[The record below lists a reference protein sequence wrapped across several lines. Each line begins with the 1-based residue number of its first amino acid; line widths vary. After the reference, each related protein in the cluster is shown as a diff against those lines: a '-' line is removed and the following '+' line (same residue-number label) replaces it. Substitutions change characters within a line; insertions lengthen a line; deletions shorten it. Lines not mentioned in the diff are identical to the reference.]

1 MQRSYAK
8 QPYSTQVSGVMSSS
22 PPVIPIPLE
31 EKYPKLPDCL
41 QASME
46 RELRS
51 NPLDPHHTPFV
62 SNNGSVGPLF
72 SSDHYPPIS
81 PHIRQSNGAPFIPQP
96 LSTGASLP
104 SVYPPHPE
112 TFPPSSSNYH
122 RESTEINWCPDTLE
136 NLFPCPDDI
145 TGGWPYLTDD
155 DLKGILIDTCATEP
169 QPKAVYFAAGA
180 SSNVSVPQRQFNQV
194 VLSSHSVELGTVNSP
209 STSAGAAASRPR
221 MRWTPELH
229 ERFVEAVNQLGG
241 SEKATPK
248 GVLKLMKV
256 DSLTIYHV
264 KSHLQKYRTAR
275 YGPDPA
281 EGTSEKKTTSLDEM
295 ASPDLKTGMKIT
307 EALRLQMDVQKR
319 LHEQLEIQRTL
330 QLRIEE
336 QGRHLQMMFEKQSK
350 SGIDKLMTPSN
361 PDEQTTKTSNV
372 TQSLTRNEA
381 EAEDGPSE
389 GKSTEGSS
397 MEVVGKKHKLADLE
411 VSNDREADASEP
423 QSPPNKCP
431 RVQDGE
437 SASAPSALD

>member
-1 MQRSYAK
+1 MRNNLIVHKYQELCHHRLLLYLFPWK
-8 QPYSTQVSGVMSSS
+8 KSTQNCQIACKPQWKGNSGAILLIHITLLLSLTMD
-22 PPVIPIPLE
+22 LLDL
-31 EKYPKLPDCL
+31 YFL
-41 QASME
+41 QIIT
-46 RELRS
+46 LQF
-51 NPLDPHHTPFV
+51 L
-62 SNNGSVGPLF
+62 
-72 SSDHYPPIS
+72 
-81 PHIRQSNGAPFIPQP
+81 HIRQSNGAPFIPQP

-248 GVLKLMKV
+248 G
-256 DSLTIYHV
+256 
-264 KSHLQKYRTAR
+264 
-275 YGPDPA
+275 G
-281 EGTSEKKTTSLDEM
+281 
-295 ASPDLKTGMKIT
+295 
-307 EALRLQMDVQKR
+307 
-319 LHEQLEIQRTL
+319 
-330 QLRIEE
+330 
-336 QGRHLQMMFEKQSK
+336 
-350 SGIDKLMTPSN
+350 
-361 PDEQTTKTSNV
+361 
-372 TQSLTRNEA
+372 
-381 EAEDGPSE
+381 
-389 GKSTEGSS
+389 
-397 MEVVGKKHKLADLE
+397 
-411 VSNDREADASEP
+411 
-423 QSPPNKCP
+423 
-431 RVQDGE
+431 
-437 SASAPSALD
+437 